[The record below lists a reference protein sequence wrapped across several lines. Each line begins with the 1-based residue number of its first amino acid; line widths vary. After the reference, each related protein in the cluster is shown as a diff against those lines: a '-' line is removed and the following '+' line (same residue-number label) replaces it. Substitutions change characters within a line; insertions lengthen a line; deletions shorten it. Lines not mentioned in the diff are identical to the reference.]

1 MKDFLFLFRSTEA
14 GARAAMRTPEAAQ
27 RSLQTWL
34 AWIRDLEA
42 KGHLKERGHPMDRDG
57 RVVRGKDKLVTD
69 GPYVEAKDIVLGFI
83 VVAAPSLD
91 EAVRLASG
99 CPIVEGGG
107 SVEVRPV
114 ATLPV

>member
-14 GARAAMRTPEAAQ
+14 GARAAMGTPEMAQ

-34 AWIRDLEA
+34 AWIHELES
-42 KGHLKERGHPMDRDG
+42 KGHLKERGHPIDRDG

-83 VVAAPSLD
+83 FVAAARLD
-91 EAVRLASG
+91 EAAGLASG
-99 CPIVEGGG
+99 RC
-107 SVEVRPV
+107 
-114 ATLPV
+114 L